1 MKARDKMILATSL
14 ILLWVGLAAWQ
25 WRFMEEPARLPLT
38 NITGSASSG
47 HQVERMGNSWRV
59 NLGLLASAGIQREAS
74 FTAPRNIFAV
84 PRPDGSLPL
93 SQGLTLENVQESV
106 SNEIVAEQAEAEAE
120 ASAQY
125 RYLGFLRMGES
136 RQKNNA
142 MAMLRKDDEVMV
154 LKVGDHVDNH
164 LILRAITA
172 ESVTMRDTDTRMDKT
187 VLLSEETVEQE

>member
-1 MKARDKMILATSL
+1 MEARNKMILATSL
-14 ILLWVGLAAWQ
+14 IVLWVGLAAWQ

-38 NITGSASSG
+38 NITGFASSG

-59 NLGLLASAGIQREAS
+59 NLGLLASAGFQREAR

-93 SQGLTLENVQESV
+93 SQSLALENAQESV
-106 SNEIVAEQAEAEAE
+106 SNEIVAEQVEAEE
-120 ASAQY
+120 SAQY

-142 MAMLRKDDEVMV
+142 MAVLRKNDEVMM

-172 ESVTMRDTDTRMDKT
+172 ESVTMRDTETRIDKT

>member
-1 MKARDKMILATSL
+1 MEARNKMILALSL

-25 WRFMEEPARLPLT
+25 WRFMEKPARLPLT
-38 NITGSASSG
+38 NMTGPASSG
-47 HQVERMGNSWRV
+47 QQAEGMGSSRRV
-59 NLGLLASAGIQREAS
+59 HLGLLTSAGIQREAS

-93 SQGLTLENVQESV
+93 SQGLSLNNQQESV
-106 SNEIVAEQAEAEAE
+106 SKENEIVAEQVQAEE
-120 ASAQY
+120 SAQY

-142 MAMLRKDDEVMV
+142 MAVLRKDDEVMV
-154 LKVGDHVDNH
+154 LKIGDHVDSH
-164 LILRAITA
+164 VILRAITA
-172 ESVTMRDTDTRMDKT
+172 ESVTLRDTDTRMDKT

>member
-1 MKARDKMILATSL
+1 MEARDKMILATSL

-38 NITGSASSG
+38 NITGPASSG
-47 HQVERMGNSWRV
+47 YQVEGMGSGWRV
-59 NLGLLASAGIQREAS
+59 NLGLSASAGIQREAR

-93 SQGLTLENVQESV
+93 SQGLAFESAQKSV
-106 SNEIVAEQAEAEAE
+106 SNEIVAEHVEAEE
-120 ASAQY
+120 SPQY

-142 MAMLRKDDEVMV
+142 MAVLRKDDEVMM

-172 ESVTMRDTDTRMDKT
+172 ESVTMRDTDTRVDKT

>member
-1 MKARDKMILATSL
+1 METRQKMILATSL
-14 ILLWVGLAAWQ
+14 VLLWAGLAAWQ
-25 WRFMEEPARLPLT
+25 WRLMDEPARVPLT
-38 NITGSASSG
+38 NITGPAFSG
-47 HQVERMGNSWRV
+47 QQAEAIGTSWRV
-59 NLGLLASAGIQREAS
+59 NVGLLASAGVQREAS
-74 FTAPRNIFAV
+74 FTAPRNIFAA

-93 SQGLTLENVQESV
+93 SQGLGLENQQESV
-106 SNEIVAEQAEAEAE
+106 SNETVVEHVEAE

-142 MAMLRKDDEVMV
+142 MAVLRKDDDVMM
-154 LKVGDHVDNH
+154 LKIGDHVDNH

-172 ESVTMRDTDTRMDKT
+172 ESVTMRDTETRMDKT